1 MLKLLLIGVVLLAAA
16 GGVIYFR
23 FVASPKVSPVS
34 QNTSESQAETP
45 IEVPK
50 TLPGASLEDKVA
62 SLEETVS
69 SIVKKI
75 NSPSSVSDSDS
86 RLKNTEAAITEL
98 KAKVSSLEK
107 ATPAPAQTTRGA
119 TIYIPLGSGGGPW
132 ANTDWYSLNE
142 YEIALDPGN
151 YPGYT
156 GMILEVTFRLAESA
170 GVGSV
175 RLYNITDS
183 SVTSSQLDTTATS
196 YGLQSSSSFKLATGT
211 KTYKLQ
217 IKSSQGKDLFI
228 QSARIKVNF

>member
-1 MLKLLLIGVVLLAAA
+1 MLKLLLVGVVLLAIA
-16 GGVIYFR
+16 GGVIYLR
-23 FVASPKVSPVS
+23 FAATSKVVSPVS
-34 QNTSESQAETP
+34 KNTSESAAP

-75 NSPSSVSDSDS
+75 NSPAPAVSDSDS
-86 RLKNTEAAITEL
+86 RLKNAEAAITEL
-98 KAKVSSLEK
+98 KARVSGLEK
-107 ATPAPAQTTRGA
+107 VTPAPAQTTRGA

-142 YEIALDPGN
+142 YEILLDPGN

-156 GMILEVTFRLAESA
+156 GMNLEITFRLAESA

-183 SVTSSQLDTTATS
+183 SVTSSQLDITTTS
-196 YGLQSSSSFKLATGT
+196 YSLQSSSSFKLASGT

>member
-1 MLKLLLIGVVLLAAA
+1 MLKLLLVGVVLLAIA

-23 FVASPKVSPVS
+23 FAASPKVSPVS
-34 QNTSESQAETP
+34 KNTSESQAETP

-50 TLPGASLEDKVA
+50 ILPGASLEDQVK

-75 NSPSSVSDSDS
+75 NNPSTVSDSDS
-86 RLKNTEAAITEL
+86 RLKQVEGAITEL
-98 KAKVSSLEK
+98 KARVSSLEK
-107 ATPAPAQTTRGA
+107 ATPAPAQTTKGA

-142 YEIALDPGN
+142 YEISLDPGN

-156 GMILEVTFRLAESA
+156 GMNLEITFRLVESA

-183 SVTSSQLDTTATS
+183 SVTSSQLDTTSTS
-196 YGLQSSSSFKLATGT
+196 YGLQSSSSFKLASGT